1 MKRYVSSA
9 NKFTN
14 KATQLISHVYSP
26 ETILDKA
33 ANGSHKGESMWQV
46 FNNIMHDPNVTFGD
60 PDRGGNQVIFYN
72 GQNIGWVNFARG
84 IGNIDEK
91 GYRQLEKYVE
101 PDIPEEEEVGMDG
114 EYLADTCPDGECYGD
129 DFSEE
134 SDY

>member
-26 ETILDKA
+26 ETIADKA
-33 ANGSHKGESMWQV
+33 MNGSHKGESMWQV
-46 FNNIMHDPNVTFGD
+46 FNNIMHDPNVTFD
-60 PDRGGNQVIFYN
+60 EPDRNGNQVILYN

-101 PDIPEEEEVGMDG
+101 PEIDEGDLDG
-114 EYLADTCPDGECYGD
+114 AAYLEDECPGGECLD
-129 DFSEE
+129 DGYTDDADF
-134 SDY
+134 